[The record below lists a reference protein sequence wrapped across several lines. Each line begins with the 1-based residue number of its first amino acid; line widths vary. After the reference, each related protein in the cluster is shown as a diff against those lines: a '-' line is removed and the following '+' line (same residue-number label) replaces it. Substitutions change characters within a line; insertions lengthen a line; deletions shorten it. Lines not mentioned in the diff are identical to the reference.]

1 MSANLRKGKEAWAYQ
16 GHVRSRVRS
25 RAACARP
32 RAAPLT
38 LEQLLF
44 VLKGARG
51 RLNLF
56 ERMERRRKT
65 WKDQSPPHLF
75 AAHQHQSLGTPQSVP
90 RAGTRLEMSRTQLVR
105 NFTFQPCSEESI
117 IDMTRS
123 RRQKNRA
130 AWDSHGW
137 VTKVCQG
144 VQCSIAPNGQRK
156 TENLKGPDR
165 QIREQARFVDG
176 VDVRAAHTICE
187 NQVTCLHSPY
197 TTTPSPPHTRR

>member
-1 MSANLRKGKEAWAYQ
+1 MYG
-16 GHVRSRVRS
+16 RVYG
-25 RAACARP
+25 RALPVHGRVYG
-32 RAAPLT
+32 RALPTNIGTASIC
-38 LEQLLF
+38 
-44 VLKGARG
+44 GRRRG
-51 RLNLF
+51 RLIWF